1 MSVYFPLFWVCE
13 VFFHFQLFSLSR
25 RAGEHKETENYK
37 GSCVILHFGN
47 FVIPGFSG
55 CLDQTYRFREFL
67 VKWRGR
73 SYWKCSWVSEIRV
86 SCLHNNK
93 QTYTHFLIT
102 YSFTRFMTLKLR
114 TFVNKFVVFLHTFPS
129 ANNINLSSLL
139 KILFIC
145 LTLIH
150 VFCLR

>member
-1 MSVYFPLFWVCE
+1 MKY
-13 VFFHFQLFSLSR
+13 FFHFRLFSFSR

-55 CLDQTYRFREFL
+55 CLNQTYRFREFL
-67 VKWRGR
+67 VKWRGK

-86 SCLHNNK
+86 SRLHNNKLTNK

-102 YSFTRFMTLKLR
+102 QFHKIYDIKITYFLR
-114 TFVNKFVVFLHTFPS
+114 IKIFFLH
-129 ANNINLSSLL
+129 ASL
-139 KILFIC
+139 
-145 LTLIH
+145 
-150 VFCLR
+150 